1 MNRYILLVLICFTV
15 IGAVSISLLSRPKTG
30 NPEFLEP
37 VFTRE
42 IRFGDISLKGF
53 NLEESGAQLEDR
65 LELPKVFHF
74 NAKAVELTPRE
85 MGFSINHEAFATY
98 FNFCKKNSCNEIDNS
113 TLQIFINVDD
123 EKFQKAVKELEES
136 LIPLLTENPV
146 DFDEGSFKAFDDQA
160 QLSINSE
167 VFTQD
172 LKLSIYKN
180 GGEVMLPTKLSF
192 PGGVEKQAE
201 ATTNL
206 LEKIT
211 AQKLWVKTGRNQDFV
226 PQEEL
231 LKLFHPISDENSVTS
246 MKFDE
251 AAGKVLLASI
261 MDEDTYKVAV
271 NPDEGVRAIMRA
283 MIFRAGGED
292 YSMPLII
299 PLIGTPKTDGSL
311 VNKYIEFNKPQ
322 QRAYAFEGG
331 RLKKTYLVGTGLTSE
346 TPSGNFAVRD
356 KVRLTISYVH
366 NWYMPYYLPIGDID
380 GQWQFGF
387 HELPYKL
394 DPSRGIVARNIRTMG
409 SPATGGCIQLTPK
422 DAIEVYNWAEIGMPV
437 VILD

>member
-1 MNRYILLVLICFTV
+1 MNKYILLVLIGFTV
-15 IGAVSISLLSRPKTG
+15 CGAVAISLLSSPKPG
-30 NPEFLEP
+30 SPSFLEP

-42 IRFGDISLKGF
+42 IRFGDIPLRGF
-53 NLEESGAQLEDR
+53 NLEEAGAQLEDR
-65 LELPKVFHF
+65 LEIPKVFHF
-74 NAKAVELTPRE
+74 NDRAVELSSRE
-85 MGFSINHEAFATY
+85 MGFSINHEALATY
-98 FNFCKKNSCNEIDNS
+98 FNFCKKNSCNEVDNN
-113 TLQIFINVDD
+113 TLQGFINVDE
-123 EKFQKAVKELEES
+123 EKFSNAVKELEES

-160 QLSINSE
+160 QLSLNSE
-167 VFTQD
+167 LFKQD
-172 LKLSIYKN
+172 LELSIYQN
-180 GGEVMLPTKLSF
+180 DGEVVLPTKLNF

-206 LEKIT
+206 LNKIT
-211 AQKLWVKTGRNQDFV
+211 SQKLWVKTGRNQDFV

-231 LKLFHPISDENSVTS
+231 LKLFHPVMDENSVTS

-251 AAGKVLLASI
+251 TAGKILLSSI
-261 MDEDTYKVAV
+261 MADDTYKVAV
-271 NPDEGVRAIMRA
+271 NPEEGARAMMRA
-283 MIFRAGGED
+283 LIFRAGGED

-311 VNKYIEFNKPQ
+311 ANKYIELNKSQ

-331 RLKKTYLVGTGLTSE
+331 HLKKTYLVGTGLTSE
-346 TPSGNFAVRD
+346 TPSGTFAVRD

-366 NWYMPYYLPIGDID
+366 NWYMPYYLPIGVID

-387 HELPYKL
+387 HELPYKI

-422 DAIEVYNWAEIGMPV
+422 DAIEVYNWADIGMPV
-437 VILD
+437 IIED